1 MKIKKEYIAQSDG
14 EENRMS
20 NYTQTFE
27 ADTGKILNIVINS
40 LYSERDIFLRELLSN
55 ASDAIQKRKF
65 LGQTDP
71 SILNIEADNI
81 EIIVNKKKKIIEIT
95 DTGIGLTEAELAE
108 TLGTIAKSGTSA
120 FLKEME
126 GEENSKDAAKTL
138 IGQFGVGFYSAF
150 MVADKVEVVSRKAGD
165 TQCSSWESDGQSG
178 FSISNS
184 KEEQAVGTKIRLSLK
199 KDAKEFA
206 DPDKIKGLIKKYSDH
221 ISFPINIKEADGEIE
236 QVNSATAIWTKTAS
250 EISKEEYKEFYNSTF
265 GTFDEPFATLH
276 NKSEG
281 TLEFTNLL
289 FIPKTAPFD
298 LFDPERKTK
307 INLYINRVF
316 ISNDLDGVIPTW
328 LRFVKGILDTTSLD
342 LNVSRE
348 MVQNN
353 PVLKKISKSLTKRV
367 LSELKK
373 RLKKDEEAYD
383 AFWEQF
389 GKVLKEGLYED
400 LENKD
405 KIAEIIK
412 VHSLKEDKLITL
424 QGYIDSMVDGQDKI
438 YVLTADT
445 LAQAQSSPHLEG
457 FKAKGIDVL
466 LMTDPIDAFWTSQM
480 RSFQEKNFVSISR
493 EKYDITKLG
502 DVKEEDV
509 EETKNTDETY
519 SPIIKECLGE
529 MVEDVKAS
537 NNLVDSPVRL
547 VAGEGGLDFN
557 LERILKA
564 QNPDFEGSKKIL
576 EINTNHDLIKK
587 LPALPS
593 ETQKSL
599 CRVLFEQAR
608 ILDGEMPSDS
618 LQFSKDLI
626 TIGLKLK

>member
-1 MKIKKEYIAQSDG
+1 
-14 EENRMS
+14 MS

-40 LYSERDIFLRELLSN
+40 LYSDRDIFLRELLSN

-71 SILNIEADNI
+71 VVLNDEIDNI
-81 EIIVNKKKKIIEIT
+81 EIVINKKKKIIEIT
-95 DTGIGLTEAELAE
+95 DTGIGLTDAELAE

-120 FLKEME
+120 FLQELD
-126 GEENSKDAAKTL
+126 GEESSKDAAKTL

-150 MVADKVEVVSRKAGD
+150 MVADKVEVVSRKAG
-165 TQCSSWESDGQSG
+165 TSKSSIWESDGQSG
-178 FSISNS
+178 FAINNS
-184 KEEQAVGTKIRLSLK
+184 EDQQAVGTKIILHLK

-206 DPDKIKGLIKKYSDH
+206 TTDKIKSLIKKYSDH
-221 ISFPINIKEADGEIE
+221 ISVPINIKEADGEIE
-236 QVNSATAIWTKTAS
+236 QVNSATAIWTKATS
-250 EISKEEYKEFYNSTF
+250 KISDEEYKEFYNSTF
-265 GTFDEPFATLH
+265 GAFDEPFATLH

-316 ISNDLDGVIPTW
+316 ISNDLEGVIPTW
-328 LRFVKGILDTTSLD
+328 LRFIKGILDTTSLD

-373 RLKKDEEAYD
+373 RLKKDEVVYD

-400 LENKD
+400 IENKD
-405 KIAEIIK
+405 KIAEIIR
-412 VHSLKEDKLITL
+412 VRSLKEDKLITL
-424 QGYIDSMVDGQDKI
+424 QSYIDSMIDGQDKI

-445 LAQAQSSPHLEG
+445 LEQAQSSPHLEG
-457 FKAKGIDVL
+457 FKAQGIDVL

-480 RSFQEKNFVSISR
+480 KSFQEKDFLSISR
-493 EKYDITKLG
+493 EKYDISKLG
-502 DVKEEDV
+502 EVKDDDGGDNES
-509 EETKNTDETY
+509 TDEVY
-519 SPIIKECLGE
+519 SPIIKECLGDL
-529 MVEDVKAS
+529 VEDVKAS
-537 NNLVDSPVRL
+537 KNLIDSPVRL
-547 VAGEGGLDFN
+547 VAGDGGLDFN

-564 QNPDFEGSKKIL
+564 QNPEFEGSKKVL
-576 EINTNHDLIKK
+576 EINLRHELIKK
-587 LPALPS
+587 LPALSS

-608 ILDGEMPSDS
+608 ILDGEMPSNS

-626 TIGLKLK
+626 TLGLKVV

>member
-1 MKIKKEYIAQSDG
+1 
-14 EENRMS
+14 MS

-40 LYSERDIFLRELLSN
+40 LYSDRDIFLRELLSN

-71 SILNIEADNI
+71 AVLNNEIDNI
-81 EIIVNKKKKIIEIT
+81 EIVINKKKKVIEIT
-95 DTGIGLTEAELAE
+95 DTGIGLSDSELAE

-120 FLKEME
+120 FLQELD
-126 GEENSKDAAKTL
+126 GEESSKDAAKTL

-150 MVADKVEVVSRKAGD
+150 MVADKVEVVSRKAG
-165 TQCSSWESDGQSG
+165 TSKSSIWESDGQSG
-178 FSISNS
+178 FAINNS
-184 KEEQAVGTKIRLSLK
+184 EDDQAVGTKVILHLK

-206 DPDKIKGLIKKYSDH
+206 TPDKIKSLIKKYSDH
-221 ISFPINIKEADGEIE
+221 INVPINIKEADGEIE
-236 QVNSATAIWTKTAS
+236 QVNSATAIWTRPTSK
-250 EISKEEYKEFYNSTF
+250 ISGEEYKEFYNSTF
-265 GTFDEPFATLH
+265 GSFDEPFATLH

-307 INLYINRVF
+307 VNLYINRVF
-316 ISNDLDGVIPTW
+316 ISNDLEGVIPTW
-328 LRFVKGILDTTSLD
+328 LRFIKGILDTTSLD

-373 RLKKDEEAYD
+373 RLKKDEVAYD

-400 LENKD
+400 IENKD
-405 KIAEIIK
+405 KIAEIIR
-412 VHSLKEDKLITL
+412 VRSFKEDKLITL
-424 QGYIDSMVDGQDKI
+424 QSYIESMVDGQDKI

-445 LAQAQSSPHLEG
+445 MAQAQSSPHLEG

-480 RSFQEKNFVSISR
+480 RSFEEKDFVSISR
-493 EKYDITKLG
+493 EKYDIAKLG
-502 DVKEEDV
+502 EVKDGDV
-509 EETKNTDETY
+509 EETENADETY

-576 EINTNHDLIKK
+576 EINTSHELIKK

-618 LQFSKDLI
+618 LRFSRDLV
-626 TIGLKLK
+626 TIGLKLA

>member
-1 MKIKKEYIAQSDG
+1 MIKECIAQTG
-14 EENRMS
+14 NQETRMS

-40 LYSERDIFLRELLSN
+40 LYSDRDIFLRELLSN

-71 SILNIEADNI
+71 AVLNNKIDNI
-81 EIIVNKKKKIIEIT
+81 EIVVNKKKKIIEIT
-95 DTGIGLTEAELAE
+95 DTGIGLTDAELAE

-120 FLKEME
+120 FLQELD
-126 GEENSKDAAKTL
+126 GEESSKDAAKTL

-150 MVADKVEVVSRKAGD
+150 MVADKVEVVSRKAG
-165 TQCSSWESDGQSG
+165 TSKSSIWESDGQSG
-178 FSISNS
+178 FSINNS
-184 KEEQAVGTKIRLSLK
+184 EDEQVVGTKIILHLK

-206 DPDKIKGLIKKYSDH
+206 TTDKIKSLIKKYSDH
-221 ISFPINIKEADGEIE
+221 ISVPINIKEADGEIE
-236 QVNSATAIWTKTAS
+236 QANSATAIWTKATS
-250 EISKEEYKEFYNSTF
+250 EISDEEYKEFYNSTF

-316 ISNDLDGVIPTW
+316 ISNDLEGVIPTW
-328 LRFVKGILDTTSLD
+328 LRFIKGILDTTSLD

-373 RLKKDEEAYD
+373 RLKKDEVAYD

-400 LENKD
+400 IENKD
-405 KIAEIIK
+405 KIAEIIR
-412 VHSLKEDKLITL
+412 VRSFKEDKLITL
-424 QGYIDSMVDGQDKI
+424 QSYIDSMIDGQDKI

-445 LAQAQSSPHLEG
+445 LEQAQSSPHLEG
-457 FKAKGIDVL
+457 FKAQGIDVL

-480 RSFQEKNFVSISR
+480 KSFQEKDFLSISR
-493 EKYDITKLG
+493 EKYDISKLG
-502 DVKEEDV
+502 EVKDEDG
-509 EETKNTDETY
+509 EDNENTDEVY
-519 SPIIKECLGE
+519 SPIIKECLGDL
-529 MVEDVKAS
+529 VEDVKAS
-537 NNLVDSPVRL
+537 KNLIDSPVRL

-564 QNPDFEGSKKIL
+564 QNPEFEGSKKIL
-576 EINTNHDLIKK
+576 EINLTHKLIKK
-587 LPALPS
+587 LPALSS

-608 ILDGEMPSDS
+608 ILDGEMPSNS

-626 TIGLKLK
+626 ALGLKVV

>member
-1 MKIKKEYIAQSDG
+1 MKIKKEYIAQSNG

-71 SILNIEADNI
+71 SILNSEADSI
-81 EIIVNKKKKIIEIT
+81 EIIVNKKKKVIEIT

-502 DVKEEDV
+502 DVKDEDV
-509 EETKNTDETY
+509 EETKNADETY

>member
-1 MKIKKEYIAQSDG
+1 MIKECIAQAG
-14 EENRMS
+14 NQETRMS

-40 LYSERDIFLRELLSN
+40 LYSDRDIFLRELLSN

-71 SILNIEADNI
+71 AVLNNEIDNI
-81 EIIVNKKKKIIEIT
+81 EIVINKKKKIIEIT
-95 DTGIGLTEAELAE
+95 DTGIGLSDAELAE

-120 FLKEME
+120 FLQELD
-126 GEENSKDAAKTL
+126 GEESSKDAAKTL

-150 MVADKVEVVSRKAGD
+150 MVADKVEVVSRKAG
-165 TQCSSWESDGQSG
+165 TSKSSIWESDGQSG
-178 FSISNS
+178 FAINNS
-184 KEEQAVGTKIRLSLK
+184 EDDQAVGTKIVLHLK

-206 DPDKIKGLIKKYSDH
+206 TSDKIKSLIKKYSDH
-221 ISFPINIKEADGEIE
+221 ISVPINIKETDGEIE
-236 QVNSATAIWTKTAS
+236 QVNSATAIWTKPTS
-250 EISKEEYKEFYNSTF
+250 KISDEDYKEFYNSTF

-316 ISNDLDGVIPTW
+316 ISNDLEGVIPTW
-328 LRFVKGILDTTSLD
+328 LRFIKGILDTSSLD

-373 RLKKDEEAYD
+373 RLKKDEVAYD

-400 LENKD
+400 IENKD
-405 KIAEIIK
+405 KIAEIIR
-412 VHSLKEDKLITL
+412 VRSLKEDKLITL
-424 QGYIDSMVDGQDKI
+424 QSYIESMVDGQDKI

-445 LAQAQSSPHLEG
+445 MAQAQSSPHLEG

-480 RSFQEKNFVSISR
+480 RSFEEKDFVSISR
-493 EKYDITKLG
+493 EKYDIAKLG
-502 DVKEEDV
+502 EVKDGDV
-509 EETKNTDETY
+509 EETENTDETY

-576 EINTNHDLIKK
+576 EINTNHELIKK

-618 LQFSKDLI
+618 LQFSRDLV
-626 TIGLKLK
+626 TIGLKLA

>member
-1 MKIKKEYIAQSDG
+1 MIKECIAQTG
-14 EENRMS
+14 NQETRMS

-40 LYSERDIFLRELLSN
+40 LYSDRDIFLRELLSN

-71 SILNIEADNI
+71 AVLNNEIDNI
-81 EIIVNKKKKIIEIT
+81 EIVVNKKKKIIEIT
-95 DTGIGLTEAELAE
+95 DTGIGLTDAELAE

-120 FLKEME
+120 FLQELD
-126 GEENSKDAAKTL
+126 GEESSKDAAKTL

-150 MVADKVEVVSRKAGD
+150 MVADKVEVVSRKAG
-165 TQCSSWESDGQSG
+165 TSKSSIWESDGQSG
-178 FSISNS
+178 FSINNS
-184 KEEQAVGTKIRLSLK
+184 EDEQVVGTKIILHLK

-206 DPDKIKGLIKKYSDH
+206 TTDKIKSLIKKYSDH
-221 ISFPINIKEADGEIE
+221 ISVPINIKEADGEIE
-236 QVNSATAIWTKTAS
+236 QANSATAIWTKATS
-250 EISKEEYKEFYNSTF
+250 EISDEEYKEFYNSTF

-316 ISNDLDGVIPTW
+316 ISNDLEGVIPTW
-328 LRFVKGILDTTSLD
+328 LRFIKGILDTTSLD

-373 RLKKDEEAYD
+373 RLKKDEVAYD

-400 LENKD
+400 IENKD
-405 KIAEIIK
+405 KIAEIIR
-412 VHSLKEDKLITL
+412 VRSFKEDKLITL
-424 QGYIDSMVDGQDKI
+424 QSYLDSMIDGQDKI

-445 LAQAQSSPHLEG
+445 LEQAQSSPHLEG
-457 FKAKGIDVL
+457 FKAQGIDVL

-480 RSFQEKNFVSISR
+480 KSFQEKDFLSISR
-493 EKYDITKLG
+493 EKYDISKLG
-502 DVKEEDV
+502 EVKDEDG
-509 EETKNTDETY
+509 EDNENTDEVY
-519 SPIIKECLGE
+519 SPIIKECLGDL
-529 MVEDVKAS
+529 VEDVKAS
-537 NNLVDSPVRL
+537 KNLIDSPVRL

-564 QNPDFEGSKKIL
+564 QNPEFKGSKKVL
-576 EINTNHDLIKK
+576 EINLTHKLIKK
-587 LPALPS
+587 LPALSS

-608 ILDGEMPSDS
+608 ILDGEMPSNS

-626 TIGLKLK
+626 ALGLKVV

>member
-1 MKIKKEYIAQSDG
+1 MIKECIAQTG
-14 EENRMS
+14 KQETRMS

-40 LYSERDIFLRELLSN
+40 LYSDRDIFLRELLSN

-71 SILNIEADNI
+71 AVLNNEIDNI
-81 EIIVNKKKKIIEIT
+81 EIVVNKKKKIIEIT
-95 DTGIGLTEAELAE
+95 DTGIGLTDAELAE

-120 FLKEME
+120 FLQELD
-126 GEENSKDAAKTL
+126 GEESSKDAAKTL

-150 MVADKVEVVSRKAGD
+150 MVADKVEVVSRKAG
-165 TQCSSWESDGQSG
+165 TSKSSIWESDGQSG
-178 FSISNS
+178 FSINNS
-184 KEEQAVGTKIRLSLK
+184 EDEQVVGTKIILHLK

-206 DPDKIKGLIKKYSDH
+206 TTDKIKSLIKKYSDH
-221 ISFPINIKEADGEIE
+221 ISVPINIKEADGEIE
-236 QVNSATAIWTKTAS
+236 QANSATAIWTKATS
-250 EISKEEYKEFYNSTF
+250 EISDEEYKEFYNSTF

-316 ISNDLDGVIPTW
+316 ISNDLEGVIPTW
-328 LRFVKGILDTTSLD
+328 LRFIKGILDTTSLD

-373 RLKKDEEAYD
+373 RLKKDEVAYD

-400 LENKD
+400 IENKD
-405 KIAEIIK
+405 KIAEIIR
-412 VHSLKEDKLITL
+412 VRSFKEDKLITL
-424 QGYIDSMVDGQDKI
+424 QSYLDSMIEGQDKI

-445 LAQAQSSPHLEG
+445 LEQAQSSPHLEG
-457 FKAKGIDVL
+457 FKAQGIDVL

-480 RSFQEKNFVSISR
+480 KSFQEKDFLSISR
-493 EKYDITKLG
+493 EKYDISKLG
-502 DVKEEDV
+502 EVKDEDG
-509 EETKNTDETY
+509 EDNENTDEVY
-519 SPIIKECLGE
+519 SPIIKECLGDL
-529 MVEDVKAS
+529 VEDVKAS
-537 NNLVDSPVRL
+537 KNLIDSPVRL

-564 QNPDFEGSKKIL
+564 QNPEFEGSKKVL
-576 EINTNHDLIKK
+576 EINLTHKLIKK
-587 LPALPS
+587 LPALSS

-608 ILDGEMPSDS
+608 ILDGEMPSNS

-626 TIGLKLK
+626 ALGLKIV

>member
-1 MKIKKEYIAQSDG
+1 MIKECIAQTG
-14 EENRMS
+14 NQETRMS

-40 LYSERDIFLRELLSN
+40 LYSDRDIFLRELLSN

-71 SILNIEADNI
+71 AVLNNEIDNI
-81 EIIVNKKKKIIEIT
+81 EIVVNKKKKIIEIT
-95 DTGIGLTEAELAE
+95 DTGIGLTDAELAE

-120 FLKEME
+120 FLQELD
-126 GEENSKDAAKTL
+126 GEESSKDAAKTL

-150 MVADKVEVVSRKAGD
+150 MVADKVEVVSRKAG
-165 TQCSSWESDGQSG
+165 TSKSSIWESDGQSG
-178 FSISNS
+178 FSINNS
-184 KEEQAVGTKIRLSLK
+184 EDEQVVGTKIILHLK

-206 DPDKIKGLIKKYSDH
+206 TTDKIKSLIKKYSDH
-221 ISFPINIKEADGEIE
+221 ISVPINIKEADGEIE
-236 QVNSATAIWTKTAS
+236 QANSATAIWTKATS
-250 EISKEEYKEFYNSTF
+250 EISDEEYKEFYNSTF

-316 ISNDLDGVIPTW
+316 ISNDLEGVIPTW
-328 LRFVKGILDTTSLD
+328 LRFIKGILDTTSLD

-373 RLKKDEEAYD
+373 RLKKDEVAYD

-400 LENKD
+400 IENKD
-405 KIAEIIK
+405 KIAEIIR
-412 VHSLKEDKLITL
+412 VRSLKEDKLITL
-424 QGYIDSMVDGQDKI
+424 QSYLDSMIDGQDKI

-445 LAQAQSSPHLEG
+445 LEQAQSSPHLEG
-457 FKAKGIDVL
+457 FKAQGIDVL

-480 RSFQEKNFVSISR
+480 KSFQEKDFLSISR
-493 EKYDITKLG
+493 EKYDISKLG
-502 DVKEEDV
+502 EVKDEDG
-509 EETKNTDETY
+509 EDNENTDEVY
-519 SPIIKECLGE
+519 SPIIKECLGDL
-529 MVEDVKAS
+529 VEDVKAS
-537 NNLVDSPVRL
+537 KNLIDSPVRL

-564 QNPDFEGSKKIL
+564 QNPEFEGSKKVL
-576 EINTNHDLIKK
+576 EINLTHKLIKK
-587 LPALPS
+587 LPALSS

-608 ILDGEMPSDS
+608 ILDGEMPSNS

-626 TIGLKLK
+626 ALGLKVV

>member
-1 MKIKKEYIAQSDG
+1 M
-14 EENRMS
+14 NT
-20 NYTQTFE
+20 YTQTFE

-40 LYSERDIFLRELLSN
+40 LYSDRDIFLRELLSN

-65 LGQTDP
+65 LGQTDQ
-71 SILNIEADNI
+71 SLLNNEADSI
-81 EIIVNKKKKIIEIT
+81 EIIINTKKKTIEIV
-95 DTGIGLTEAELAE
+95 DTGIGLTENELAE

-120 FLKEME
+120 FLQEME

-150 MVADKVEVVSRKAGD
+150 MVADKVEVLSRKAG
-165 TQCSSWESDGQSG
+165 TKQVSSWESDGQSG
-178 FSISNS
+178 FSIDKSDE
-184 KEEQAVGTKIRLSLK
+184 KQAVGTKIKLFLK

-206 DPDKIKGLIKKYSDH
+206 APDKIKTLIKKYSDH

-236 QVNSATAIWTKTAS
+236 QVNSATAIWTKSAS
-250 EISKEEYKEFYNSTF
+250 QISTEEYKEFYNSTF

-328 LRFVKGILDTTSLD
+328 LRFIKGILDTTSLD

-373 RLKKDEEAYD
+373 RLKKDEESYN
-383 AFWEQF
+383 AFWGQF

-400 LENKD
+400 IENKD

-412 VHSLKEDKLITL
+412 VHSFKGDKLITL
-424 QGYIDSMVDGQDKI
+424 QSYIDSMVEGQDKI
-438 YVLTADT
+438 FILTADT
-445 LAQAQSSPHLEG
+445 LAQAKSSPHLEG
-457 FKAKGIDVL
+457 FQAKGIDVL

-480 RSFQEKNFVSISR
+480 KSFQEKDFVSISR
-493 EKYDITKLG
+493 EKYDIAKLG
-502 DVKEEDV
+502 DVKDEDV
-509 EETKNTDETY
+509 EATESNDETY
-519 SPIIKECLGE
+519 TPIIKECLGDL
-529 MVEDVKAS
+529 VEDVKTS
-537 NNLVDSPVRL
+537 KNLVDSPVRL

-576 EINTNHDLIKK
+576 EINSNHELIKK
-587 LPALPS
+587 LPTLTS
-593 ETQKSL
+593 ELQKSL
-599 CRVLFEQAR
+599 SRVLFEQAR

-618 LQFSKDLI
+618 QQFSKDLI
-626 TIGLKLK
+626 AIGLKLG

>member
-1 MKIKKEYIAQSDG
+1 MIKECIAQTG
-14 EENRMS
+14 NQETRMS

-40 LYSERDIFLRELLSN
+40 LYSDRDIFLRELLSN

-71 SILNIEADNI
+71 AVLNNEIDNI
-81 EIIVNKKKKIIEIT
+81 EIVINKKKKIIEIT
-95 DTGIGLTEAELAE
+95 DTGIGLSDSELAE

-120 FLKEME
+120 FLQELD
-126 GEENSKDAAKTL
+126 GEESSKDAAKTL

-150 MVADKVEVVSRKAGD
+150 MVADKVEVVSRKAG
-165 TQCSSWESDGQSG
+165 TSKSSIWESDGQSG
-178 FSISNS
+178 FAINNS
-184 KEEQAVGTKIRLSLK
+184 EDDQAIGTKVILHLK

-206 DPDKIKGLIKKYSDH
+206 TPDKIKSLIKKYSDH
-221 ISFPINIKEADGEIE
+221 INVPINIKEADGEIE
-236 QVNSATAIWTKTAS
+236 QVNSATAIWTKPTS
-250 EISKEEYKEFYNSTF
+250 KISDEEYKEFYNSTF
-265 GTFDEPFATLH
+265 GSFDEPFATLH

-316 ISNDLDGVIPTW
+316 ISNDLEGVIPTW
-328 LRFVKGILDTTSLD
+328 LRFIKGILDTTSLD

-373 RLKKDEEAYD
+373 RLKKDEVAYD

-400 LENKD
+400 IENKD
-405 KIAEIIK
+405 KIAEIIR
-412 VHSLKEDKLITL
+412 VRSFKEDKLITL
-424 QGYIDSMVDGQDKI
+424 QSYIDAMIDGQDKI

-445 LAQAQSSPHLEG
+445 LEQAQSSPHLEG
-457 FKAKGIDVL
+457 FKAQGIDVL

-480 RSFQEKNFVSISR
+480 KSFQEKDFLSISR
-493 EKYDITKLG
+493 EKYDISKLG
-502 DVKEEDV
+502 EVKDEDGKDK
-509 EETKNTDETY
+509 ETTDEIY
-519 SPIIKECLGE
+519 SPIIKECLGDL
-529 MVEDVKAS
+529 VEDVKAS
-537 NNLVDSPVRL
+537 KNLIDSPVRL

-564 QNPDFEGSKKIL
+564 QNPEFEGSKKVL
-576 EINTNHDLIKK
+576 EINLTHELIKK
-587 LPALPS
+587 LPALSS
-593 ETQKSL
+593 ETQKSMS
-599 CRVLFEQAR
+599 RVLFEQAR
-608 ILDGEMPSDS
+608 ILDGEMPSNS

-626 TIGLKLK
+626 TLGLKVV

>member
-1 MKIKKEYIAQSDG
+1 
-14 EENRMS
+14 MS

-40 LYSERDIFLRELLSN
+40 LYSDRDIFLRELLSN

-71 SILNIEADNI
+71 AVLNNEIDNI
-81 EIIVNKKKKIIEIT
+81 EIVVNKKKKIIEIT
-95 DTGIGLTEAELAE
+95 DTGIGLTDAELAE

-120 FLKEME
+120 FLQELD
-126 GEENSKDAAKTL
+126 GEESSKDAAKTL

-150 MVADKVEVVSRKAGD
+150 MVADKVEVVSRKAG
-165 TQCSSWESDGQSG
+165 TSKSSIWESDGQSG
-178 FSISNS
+178 FSINNS
-184 KEEQAVGTKIRLSLK
+184 EDEQVVGTKIILHLK

-206 DPDKIKGLIKKYSDH
+206 TTDKIKSLIKKYSDH
-221 ISFPINIKEADGEIE
+221 ISVPINIKEADGEIE
-236 QVNSATAIWTKTAS
+236 QANSATAIWTKATS
-250 EISKEEYKEFYNSTF
+250 EISDEEYKEFYNSTF

-316 ISNDLDGVIPTW
+316 ISNDLEGVIPTW
-328 LRFVKGILDTTSLD
+328 LRFIKGILDTTSLD

-373 RLKKDEEAYD
+373 RLKKDEVAYD

-400 LENKD
+400 IENKD
-405 KIAEIIK
+405 KIAEIIR
-412 VHSLKEDKLITL
+412 VRSFKEDKLITL
-424 QGYIDSMVDGQDKI
+424 QSYLDSMIEGQDKI

-445 LAQAQSSPHLEG
+445 LEQAQSSPHLEG
-457 FKAKGIDVL
+457 FKAQGIDVL

-480 RSFQEKNFVSISR
+480 KSFQEKDFLSISR
-493 EKYDITKLG
+493 EKYDISKLG
-502 DVKEEDV
+502 EVKDEDG
-509 EETKNTDETY
+509 EDNENTDEVY
-519 SPIIKECLGE
+519 SPIIKECLGDL
-529 MVEDVKAS
+529 VEDVKAS
-537 NNLVDSPVRL
+537 KNLIDSPVRL

-564 QNPDFEGSKKIL
+564 QNPEFEGSKKVL
-576 EINTNHDLIKK
+576 EINLTHKLIKK
-587 LPALPS
+587 LPALSS

-608 ILDGEMPSDS
+608 ILDGEMPSNS

-626 TIGLKLK
+626 ALGLKVV

>member
-1 MKIKKEYIAQSDG
+1 MIKECIAQTG
-14 EENRMS
+14 NQETRMS

-40 LYSERDIFLRELLSN
+40 LYSDRDIFLRELLSN

-71 SILNIEADNI
+71 AVLNNEIDNI
-81 EIIVNKKKKIIEIT
+81 EIVINKKKKVIEIT
-95 DTGIGLTEAELAE
+95 DTGIGLSDSELAE

-120 FLKEME
+120 FLQELD
-126 GEENSKDAAKTL
+126 GEESSKDAAKTL

-150 MVADKVEVVSRKAGD
+150 MVADKVEVVSRKAG
-165 TQCSSWESDGQSG
+165 TSKSSIWESDGQSG
-178 FSISNS
+178 FAINNS
-184 KEEQAVGTKIRLSLK
+184 EDDQAVGTKVILHLK

-206 DPDKIKGLIKKYSDH
+206 TPDKIKSLIKKYSDH
-221 ISFPINIKEADGEIE
+221 INVPINIKEADGEIE
-236 QVNSATAIWTKTAS
+236 QVNSATAIWTKPTS
-250 EISKEEYKEFYNSTF
+250 KISDEDYKEFYNSTF

-307 INLYINRVF
+307 VNLYINRVF
-316 ISNDLDGVIPTW
+316 ISNDLEGVIPTW
-328 LRFVKGILDTTSLD
+328 LRFIKGILDTTSLD

-373 RLKKDEEAYD
+373 RLKKDEVAYD

-400 LENKD
+400 IENKD
-405 KIAEIIK
+405 KIAEIIR
-412 VHSLKEDKLITL
+412 VRSFKEDKLITL
-424 QGYIDSMVDGQDKI
+424 QSYIESMVDGQDKI

-445 LAQAQSSPHLEG
+445 MAQAQSSPHLEG

-480 RSFQEKNFVSISR
+480 RSFEEKDFVSISR
-493 EKYDITKLG
+493 EKYDIAKLG
-502 DVKEEDV
+502 EVKDGDV
-509 EETKNTDETY
+509 EETENADETY

-576 EINTNHDLIKK
+576 EINTSHELIKK

-618 LQFSKDLI
+618 LRFSRDLV
-626 TIGLKLK
+626 TIGLKLA